1 MVFVGRVRQKLSLS
15 FVIVTDT
22 AHDGCR
28 IARRRQPRRSRHAP
42 RRRVASRRA
51 RLLPRAPRRALPF
64 ARPAKG
70 TTRLRKDQVL
80 TTTATRHRFRSG
92 SRVVTSSTPRSS
104 PSPSRCGGT
113 SRTTSATSRD
123 PRTHPRTY
131 RHRPRDPGTGP
142 RRSPEDVSGAWSVR
156 STSSTASSPRRPAT
170 PAGSRTSRRTTKSAE
185 GPRATGRAYRSS
197 TTHPK

>member
-42 RRRVASRRA
+42 RRRVASRAPPPARA
-51 RLLPRAPRRALPF
+51 APPLPF

-70 TTRLRKDQVL
+70 TTRLRKDQM

-104 PSPSRCGGT
+104 PSPSRCGET

-142 RRSPEDVSGAWSVR
+142 RRSPGDVSGAWSVR
-156 STSSTASSPRRPAT
+156 STNSTASSPRRPDT

-197 TTHPK
+197 TTRQG